1 MTLGG
6 IAEIQVEEGVVKTK
20 YCRSLVTVKAVSDKG
35 GIHTLTRD
43 LRQAGRLHPLIFLSS
58 QAMLRPK
65 LHMVANKPKKLFK
78 PLALCSGT
86 GSRAS

>member
-6 IAEIQVEEGVVKTK
+6 IVEIQIEEGVVKTK
-20 YCRSLVTVKAVSDKG
+20 HCRSLVTVKAVSDKD

-58 QAMLRPK
+58 QAMLRTIGYAP
-65 LHMVANKPKKLFK
+65 LESYQNDYIPAEILQKPSQSD
-78 PLALCSGT
+78 A
-86 GSRAS
+86 